1 MIRRSLIAS
10 AALAAFSLS
19 PGTVQADA
27 AAASASAAR
36 YGCLGCHGVA
46 NKVVGPGFREVADKY
61 KADKAAEA
69 TLIAKVRA
77 GGAGTWG
84 QIPMPPQAGP
94 KDDELKAIVGWILAG
109 APDK

>member
-10 AALAAFSLS
+10 AALAALSLS
-19 PGTVQADA
+19 TGTVRADA

-36 YGCLGCHGVA
+36 YGCLGCHGIA

>member
-10 AALAAFSLS
+10 AMLAALS
-19 PGTVQADA
+19 FTTGAAQADA
-27 AAASASAAR
+27 AAASASAAK

-69 TLIAKVRA
+69 ALIAKVRA

-84 QIPMPPQAGP
+84 PIPMPPQAGP
-94 KDDELKAIVGWILAG
+94 KDDELKAIVGWILSG
-109 APDK
+109 APEK

>member
-1 MIRRSLIAS
+1 MIRPSLIAS
-10 AALAAFSLS
+10 ALLAALYFSA
-19 PGTVQADA
+19 GNAQADA
-27 AAASASAAR
+27 AAASATAAK

-61 KADKAAEA
+61 KADKGAEGA
-69 TLIAKVRA
+69 LIAKVRA
-77 GGAGTWG
+77 GGMGTWG